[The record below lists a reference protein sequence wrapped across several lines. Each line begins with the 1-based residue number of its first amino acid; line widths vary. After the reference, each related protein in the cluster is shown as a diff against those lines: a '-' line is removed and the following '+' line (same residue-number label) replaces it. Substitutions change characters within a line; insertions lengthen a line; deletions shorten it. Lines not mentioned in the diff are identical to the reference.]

1 MLFHLGSSKIASF
14 QKVVLSCSEAGNR
27 GQDYFL
33 SLLTLCNDNCVMDR
47 DVIHITLYAVH
58 VFAVVFAF
66 ASEKLVLFLSGAV
79 KVVVLASWLE
89 S

>member
-1 MLFHLGSSKIASF
+1 MLGCRKSRARLFSF
-14 QKVVLSCSEAGNR
+14 FI
-27 GQDYFL
+27 DI
-33 SLLTLCNDNCVMDR
+33 NDNCVMDC